1 MKQYHLLLKNHH
13 PAGRKFDK
21 FSLKKNDVKDQ
32 SCMNRRSIAC
42 IFHIAQYFNPTK
54 DFNVL
59 SLAKKYATARSV
71 AIFKYL
77 SNKPFNYAMDI
88 CSLIIEWFLCR
99 CSEASFTYVVGR
111 G

>member
-21 FSLKKNDVKDQ
+21 FSLNEKDVKVQ
-32 SCMNRRSIAC
+32 SCMNRRRFAC

-54 DFNVL
+54 YFNEL
-59 SLAKKYATARSV
+59 SLAKKYTAARSV
-71 AIFKYL
+71 TIFKYL

-88 CSLIIEWFLCR
+88 RSLIIEWFLCR
-99 CSEASFTYVVGR
+99 CSKALFTYVVGR